1 MWGWLQWVPR
11 PASWNPWLFGRM
23 MGRRPHKMQCEAF
36 LVATIDTT
44 KIPYEVVGADIY
56 SESALSLTLI
66 SKGYCNVDV
75 FSVIGDNYADAK
87 KKLIDN
93 IVHDSYFK
101 WVVDVLPE
109 TTQRE
114 IAIKDIIE

>member
-1 MWGWLQWVPR
+1 MKTT
-11 PASWNPWLFGRM
+11 SI
-23 MGRRPHKMQCEAF
+23 HEAF
-36 LVATIDTT
+36 LVATINTT

-56 SESALSLTLI
+56 SESALSLTII

-75 FSVIGDNYADAK
+75 LSMEGDSYDEAK
-87 KKLIDN
+87 RKLIDTIAHN
-93 IVHDSYFK
+93 SYFK

-114 IAIKDIIE
+114 IAIKDVIE